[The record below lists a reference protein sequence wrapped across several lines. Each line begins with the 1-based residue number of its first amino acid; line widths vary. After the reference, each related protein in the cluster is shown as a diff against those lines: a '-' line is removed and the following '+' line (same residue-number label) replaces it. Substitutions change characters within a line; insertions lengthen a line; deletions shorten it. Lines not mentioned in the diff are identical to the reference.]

1 MEALPLDTP
10 QLINQLSRD
19 FIADAEPEVQ
29 RGNRQV
35 LVRNCALIQLDSGL
49 LLLQLLLLT
58 AEQT

>member
-1 MEALPLDTP
+1 LEALPLDTP

-19 FIADAEPEVQ
+19 FIADAEPEVR

-49 LLLQLLLLT
+49 LQLLLLT